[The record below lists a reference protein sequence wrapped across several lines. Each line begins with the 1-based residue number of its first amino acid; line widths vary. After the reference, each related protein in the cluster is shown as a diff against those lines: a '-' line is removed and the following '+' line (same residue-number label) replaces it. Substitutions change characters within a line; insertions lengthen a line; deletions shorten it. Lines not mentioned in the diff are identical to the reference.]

1 MVSTPL
7 LSPSSLLF
15 PLPFYSLT
23 KETQRSFFHSIFL
36 CRQKNIEDFFLSL
49 WAHLYQRHHGAF
61 LLKGPKAWGKKE
73 LWFFLGTLLIL
84 KIPPEKAVL
93 SFFKRYGSIV
103 LEKFNFFFTDSLLAS
118 PLDSLYQA
126 GFQDFL
132 KSLSSL
138 ESLEI
143 SLNPRVSLGEFFR
156 IYEKILHQEH
166 PQLLYLQGGSSK
178 EEMVKMQEKLCFCQ
192 EDNTYVLCSHLENYS
207 PSGYTRFLNLLE
219 QPWDKRIFLLTT
231 YKNVPPTLSSRCFI
245 ETVPLWEGWGEKGIL
260 PLMFFMNSQT
270 QDVFDNKHS
279 HDKNHDKQDG
289 EKRYKK
295 PPINNK
301 ESKNNTCFSQHFSSL
316 FCHEFWKKS
325 LESQKI
331 FSFLGEGSLGLLE
344 KYIEK
349 WPFVEKFFFF
359 FQQKTGFCFLPFSFF
374 SSNVL
379 TTTPQHYT
387 HQDFFQEVQLHK
399 ELFLKILW
407 FFLYSLEEYFYPL
420 LDKKPSHYRQYFL
433 CFLDTQ
439 REYLQELFYKEKT
452 YGLSSHLTFTCILE
466 LLENICHRIR
476 CIDT

>member
-7 LSPSSLLF
+7 LPSFSLLL
-15 PLPFYSLT
+15 PLSFYGLT

-36 CRQKNIEDFFLSL
+36 CRQRNIEDFFLSL
-49 WAHLYQRHHGAF
+49 WTHLHQRHHGAF

-73 LWFFLGTLLIL
+73 LWSFLVTLLIL

-118 PLDSLYQA
+118 PSDSLYRDA
-126 GFQDFL
+126 FQDFL
-132 KSLSSL
+132 KSLNSL

-143 SLNPRVSLGEFFR
+143 SLHPRVSLGEFFR

-178 EEMVKMQEKLCFCQ
+178 EDMVKMQEKLSFCQ

-231 YKNVPPTLSSRCFI
+231 YKNIPSTLSSRCFI
-245 ETVPLWEGWGEKGIL
+245 ETVPLWEAWGEKGIL
-260 PLMFFMNSQT
+260 PLMFLMNAR
-270 QDVFDNKHS
+270 VRGLFDDRNSHNKKDS
-279 HDKNHDKQDG
+279 
-289 EKRYKK
+289 EKSYKK
-295 PPINNK
+295 SALKNSLT
-301 ESKNNTCFSQHFSSL
+301 ESKNDHCFSQYFSS
-316 FCHEFWKKS
+316 FFSHEVWRKS
-325 LESQKI
+325 SEAQKI

-344 KYIEK
+344 EYIEK
-349 WPFVEKFFFF
+349 WPFVEKLFFFC
-359 FQQKTGFCFLPFSFF
+359 QQKTGFCFLPLSFF
-374 SSNVL
+374 SSEVL
-379 TTTPQHYT
+379 TTIPQHYT
-387 HQDFFQEVQLHK
+387 HQDFFQEAQLHK

-407 FFLYSLEEYFYPL
+407 FFLYALEDYFYPL
-420 LDKKPSHYRQYFL
+420 LEKQSPHDRQYFL
-433 CFLDTQ
+433 CFLDGQ
-439 REYLQELFYKEKT
+439 RHALQELFYKEKT

-466 LLENICHRIR
+466 LLENLCHRIR
-476 CIDT
+476 YLDAQ